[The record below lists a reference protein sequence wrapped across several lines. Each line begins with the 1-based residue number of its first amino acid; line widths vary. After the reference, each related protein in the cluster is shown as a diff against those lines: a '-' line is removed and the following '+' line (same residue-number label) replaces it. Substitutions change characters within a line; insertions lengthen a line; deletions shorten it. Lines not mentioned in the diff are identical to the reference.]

1 MVFYKKLTT
10 SLKINK
16 IKKTLKLKAIN
27 QFCNKLIKINKKE
40 EEAKLC

>member
-16 IKKTLKLKAIN
+16 KKHWNWKQSINFAIN
-27 QFCNKLIKINKKE
+27 LIKINKKE
-40 EEAKLC
+40 EEAKWC